1 VREREA
7 QVLKEETRQV
17 DPVKY
22 EMFLHRLWAMGE
34 EGRMTVQRVSA
45 SPIVAQGGE
54 CTCAF
59 YDPPGTMVLSCSGHL
74 RFAGATS
81 LAVKKIIELFS
92 ENPGIRDG
100 DQFFQND
107 PYVAGA
113 HVYDRMLIKPIFHQG
128 RLLAWV
134 ATGIHTADT
143 GGVLRGAATQIY
155 EEGVRLAGLKVVEG
169 GYLREDSFRA
179 IVDQCRDPGYV
190 ALDINSCVAAN
201 NVCARRY
208 LQLVEKHGIEFVE
221 AAGKKTI
228 QDSEAMARAKL
239 REMPD
244 GTWLARHYGVAP
256 DRKTGEALPF
266 QVVCTMTKR
275 GDELTLDLTGTSGEM
290 SGTTMNSTLPCTVAQ
305 VSVALT
311 ATLFWDVPW
320 SDGKLAPVKLI
331 APEGSI
337 VNSRFPAATGG
348 APEVGQQLLPAI
360 CECVAKMLYAA
371 GRYEDVAASL
381 HARWY
386 SGGPGAFYGGHGRH
400 GIPVPQGIYDSHGAG
415 FGAKPDQDGVNTAGR
430 MHIPSGGISDVERTE
445 MHYPIVYFTRNH
457 CTDGG
462 GCGKFAGGAGS
473 YRIYMV
479 YGSKDLSVD
488 YKPYGGV
495 PEGAFGLSGGYPSGT
510 GGVRTLYK
518 CPDVLTRLQAGD
530 YPTTTDD
537 LEASWG
543 EAVVP
548 KGAPSRIP
556 LPEFSLVADF
566 VSGGGGYGDPLER
579 DPAKV
584 ARDIRDGLVSLY
596 AATRCYGIA
605 LGPDGQ
611 TLDDRATQRR
621 RQALRQ
627 ERLAQGKRPSDKAPL
642 VPRGQELPTRL
653 RLNEHLEVAG
663 HQGTAVVRCRCGH
676 VFCNA
681 HENYKEHAL
690 RRDRDLEELT
700 GRRLPHGQPYLAVW
714 QEYICPG
721 CGTML
726 QVDVWCP
733 SLGDGAPLWDTRL
746 DLGTGHGPPHGKGD

>member
-1 VREREA
+1 
-7 QVLKEETRQV
+7 
-17 DPVKY
+17 
-22 EMFLHRLWAMGE
+22 
-34 EGRMTVQRVSA
+34 MTIQRVSA

-54 CTCAF
+54 CISGF
-59 YDPPGTMVLSCSGHL
+59 YDPQGTLVLSCSGHL

-113 HVYDRMLIKPIFHQG
+113 HVYDRMLVKPIFYRG
-128 RLLAWV
+128 RLMAWV

-155 EEGVRLAGLKVVEG
+155 EEGVRLAGLKVVEDG
-169 GYLREDSFRA
+169 RLREDTFRA

-190 ALDINSCVAAN
+190 ALDLNSCIAAN
-201 NVCARRY
+201 NVCSRRY
-208 LQLVEKHGIEFVE
+208 VQIVEKYGAEFVE
-221 AAGKKTI
+221 AASNKVI
-228 QDSEAMARAKL
+228 ADSEAMARAKL
-239 REMPD
+239 RAMPD
-244 GTWLARHYGVAP
+244 GTWASRHYGVAR
-256 DRKTGEALPF
+256 DKDTGEAIPF
-266 QVVCTMTKR
+266 QVTCTMTKR
-275 GDELTLDLTGTSGEM
+275 GDELTLDFTGTSREM
-290 SGTTMNSTLPCTVAQ
+290 AGTTMNSTLPCTVAQ

-311 ATLFWDVPW
+311 ATLFWDIPW
-320 SDGKLAPVKLI
+320 SDGKLAPVKFI

-337 VNSRFPAATGG
+337 INCRFPAATGG

-371 GRYEDVAASL
+371 GHYEDVAASL

-430 MHIPSGGISDVERTE
+430 MHIPSGGISDVERIE
-445 MHYPIVYFTRNH
+445 MHYPIIYFTRNH

-495 PEGAFGLSGGYPSGT
+495 PEGAFGLFGGQPSGT
-510 GGVRTLYK
+510 GGVRALYK
-518 CPDVLTRLQAGD
+518 CTDAMKRLQAGD
-530 YPTTTDD
+530 YPTTTDE

-543 EAVVP
+543 QVVVP
-548 KGAPSRIP
+548 KGGPTRIP
-556 LPEFSLVADF
+556 LPEYGLVADF
-566 VSGGGGYGDPLER
+566 VSGGGGCGDPLER
-579 DPAKV
+579 DPTKV
-584 ARDIRDGLVSLY
+584 VRELRDGLISSH
-596 AATRCYGIA
+596 AATNYYGVA
-605 LGPDGQ
+605 LLPDSQ
-611 TLDDRATQRR
+611 TLDQAATQCRR
-621 RQALRQ
+621 HALRQ
-627 ERLAQGKRPSDKAPL
+627 ERLAQGKSPSGNTSS
-642 VPRGQELPTRL
+642 VPQGQALHSRL
-653 RLNEHLEVAG
+653 KFHEHLEIAG
-663 HQGTAVVRCRCGH
+663 DRGTPVVRCRCGH
-676 VFCNA
+676 VFCKA
-681 HENYKEHAL
+681 SENYKDYAL
-690 RRDRDLEELT
+690 RRERDLEEVT

-721 CGTML
+721 CATLL
-726 QVDVWCP
+726 QVDVRCP

-746 DLGTGHGPPHGKGD
+746 DLSAIPGQKLGRGD